1 MGVVVECFQDQ
12 HLSAVGEKENY
23 FNGWQVAELKNR
35 FFIMEMLRVLAIV
48 NGIVI
53 LDIMYCI
60 ILSNQTLLLVKASPP
75 PISFSMLIAENDSSQ
90 QFELLTKFLK
100 D

>member
-12 HLSAVGEKENY
+12 HLSAVEEKGNY

-48 NGIVI
+48 NGIVT
-53 LDIMYCI
+53 LDIIDVLHY
-60 ILSNQTLLLVKASPP
+60 
-75 PISFSMLIAENDSSQ
+75 LI
-90 QFELLTKFLK
+90 
-100 D
+100 

>member
-48 NGIVI
+48 NGIVT
-53 LDIMYCI
+53 LDIIDVLHY
-60 ILSNQTLLLVKASPP
+60 
-75 PISFSMLIAENDSSQ
+75 LI
-90 QFELLTKFLK
+90 
-100 D
+100 